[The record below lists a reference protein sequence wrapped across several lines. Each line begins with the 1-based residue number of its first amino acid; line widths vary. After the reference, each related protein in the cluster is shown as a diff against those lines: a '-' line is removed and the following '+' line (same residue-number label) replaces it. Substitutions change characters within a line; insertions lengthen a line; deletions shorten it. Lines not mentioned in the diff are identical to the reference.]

1 MTDFKFKVRPK
12 PWEISLS
19 RGLSPILGVSHIAAI
34 VYTLILL
41 FAPTIVWTQV
51 LIMVMLVVA
60 INFALKN
67 VNAILGLV
75 NDDKTSGE

>member
-19 RGLSPILGVSHIAAI
+19 RALSPVLGVSHIAAI
-34 VYTLILL
+34 VYTLVLL
-41 FAPTIVWTQV
+41 FAPIIVWTQV

-67 VNAILGLV
+67 VNAILGFA
-75 NDDKTSGE
+75 NDNKPSGE